1 MSPIAKTRSKQFMN
15 LIPTAPEAFR
25 IEEDG
30 KDPLHQHQV
39 AEADRGQDP
48 DHHQVEEERD
58 PQAS

>member
-1 MSPIAKTRSKQFMN
+1 MN
-15 LIPTAPEAFR
+15 LIPTTPEAFR

-30 KDPLHQHQV
+30 KDPLHQRQV